1 MKSQLRLPF
10 YLCFKYIQRGKIWTL
25 LLTSFMMMVAFI
37 NAIFVPALFN
47 GIITGTND
55 QIINTFSGNIY
66 VAPQDGQ
73 DYIENTK
80 ENIRKIENIDGV
92 LAASP
97 RTNIPGQLEYN
108 NIHGNWQVLAIDPE
122 LERNVTNVADNI
134 MSGEYLQSG
143 DKEGIIIG
151 RQIAGGEGVEE
162 NAFSFKGAQVG
173 EKVSLILN
181 GNQTEFTIRG
191 IFYTKFLESD
201 KRAFISEKALEN
213 LIPQSSDKST
223 MISIKTESEADENTV
238 ISNIKDEGVSNNVYK
253 WDEIAGTMKA
263 VGSSFTSINVLMS
276 LVAILIAAVTVFI
289 VIYVDIVNKR
299 KQIGILRAIGIK
311 PYIIVCSYVI
321 LSAVYSVIGVLLGTA
336 VFFLVLVPYF
346 NAHPFVLPICDAV
359 LDLRYVDYLA
369 RSEAIM
375 WVSVF
380 SGLIPSLIIVR
391 TKMLDAILGR

>member
-80 ENIRKIENIDGV
+80 GNIEKIQDLDGV

-97 RTNIPGQLEYN
+97 RTTIPGQLEYK
-108 NIHGNWQVLAIDPE
+108 NIHGNWQILAIDPE
-122 LERNVTNVADNI
+122 LERDVTNVADNI
-134 MSGEYLQSG
+134 MSGEYLQSD
-143 DKEGIIIG
+143 DKDGIIIG

-223 MISIKTESEADENTV
+223 MISIKTASKADENTV
-238 ISNIKDEGVSNNVYK
+238 IENIKDIGISNNVYK

-336 VFFLVLVPYF
+336 VFFFALVPYF

>member
-1 MKSQLRLPF
+1 MPF
-10 YLCFKYIQRGKIWTL
+10 YLCFKYIQRGKVWTL

-37 NAIFVPALFN
+37 NAIFVPSLFN
-47 GIITGTND
+47 GVITGTNN

-66 VAPQDGQ
+66 VAPQDGE
-73 DYIENTK
+73 DYID
-80 ENIRKIENIDGV
+80 NIKNNIDKIQDMEGI

-97 RTNIPGQLEYN
+97 RTTIPGQLEYK
-108 NIHGNWQVLAIDPE
+108 NIHGNWQILAIDPA
-122 LERNVTNVADNI
+122 LEKKVTNVSDNM
-134 MSGEYLQSG
+134 MSGQYLQNDDEDG
-143 DKEGIIIG
+143 MIIG
-151 RQIAGGEGVEE
+151 RQIAGGAGVEE
-162 NAFSFKGAQVG
+162 NAFSFKGAKVG
-173 EKVSLILN
+173 DPVSIILN
-181 GNQTEFTIRG
+181 GNKIEFKIQG

-201 KRAFISEKALEN
+201 KRAFISKKALER
-213 LIPQSSDKST
+213 LIPESSNKAT
-223 MISIKTESEADENTV
+223 MISIKTDRGADENALIENVKST
-238 ISNIKDEGVSNNVYK
+238 GVSNNVYK

-263 VGSSFTSINVLMS
+263 VGSSFTSINVIMS
-276 LVAILIAAVTVFI
+276 LVAILIAAITVFI

-311 PYIIVCSYVI
+311 PYIIVFSYVI

-336 VFFLVLVPYF
+336 VFFFVLVPYF

-359 LDLRYVDYLA
+359 LDLKYVDYLA

-391 TKMLDAILGR
+391 TKMLDAILGK

>member
-238 ISNIKDEGVSNNVYK
+238 ISNIKDTGISNNVYK

-336 VFFLVLVPYF
+336 VFFLLLVPYF